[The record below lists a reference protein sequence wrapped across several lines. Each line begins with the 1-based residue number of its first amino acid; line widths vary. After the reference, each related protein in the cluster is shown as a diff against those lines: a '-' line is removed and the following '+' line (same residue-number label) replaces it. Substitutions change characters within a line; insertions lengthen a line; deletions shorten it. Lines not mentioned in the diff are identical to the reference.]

1 MGFVLG
7 HLFAS
12 EFSTA
17 PYFFIGQKLP
27 LRSESRYFWRRQKL
41 KNTLCSLF
49 HTHKTE
55 PDLKQTE
62 LLESKHVSINSGL
75 SCHLRAFSRHKAKPE
90 REDVCFLWNISTRQE
105 RQKDRNR
112 ERMREIIRFQISA
125 ELCYLSP
132 TCISCP
138 FIYWKS
144 NFSQFLNIFLTFQEV
159 ENKIVIHLPK

>member
-1 MGFVLG
+1 MGFIST

-17 PYFFIGQKLP
+17 PYLFYW
-27 LRSESRYFWRRQKL
+27 SETESRNNWRRQKL

-90 REDVCFLWNISTRQE
+90 REDVCYVWIISTRQE
-105 RQKDRNR
+105 RKKDKRKKEKNTKKDRKEERR
-112 ERMREIIRFQISA
+112 ERKKVRKCKEIIIPFQIWHQISA
-125 ELCYLSP
+125 ELCYLLL
-132 TCISCP
+132 TCTSCP
-138 FIYWKS
+138 FIY
-144 NFSQFLNIFLTFQEV
+144 
-159 ENKIVIHLPK
+159 

>member
-1 MGFVLG
+1 MGFIST

-17 PYFFIGQKLP
+17 PYLFYW
-27 LRSESRYFWRRQKL
+27 SETESRNNWRRQKL

-90 REDVCFLWNISTRQE
+90 REDVCYVWIISTRQE
-105 RQKDRNR
+105 RKKAK
-112 ERMREIIRFQISA
+112 ERKKKIQRKTERKKEEKERKEENVKKSSSPFRYGTR
-125 ELCYLSP
+125 YLLSSVTYYLLVP
-132 TCISCP
+132 LVLSST
-138 FIYWKS
+138 KS
-144 NFSQFLNIFLTFQEV
+144 LLFL
-159 ENKIVIHLPK
+159 